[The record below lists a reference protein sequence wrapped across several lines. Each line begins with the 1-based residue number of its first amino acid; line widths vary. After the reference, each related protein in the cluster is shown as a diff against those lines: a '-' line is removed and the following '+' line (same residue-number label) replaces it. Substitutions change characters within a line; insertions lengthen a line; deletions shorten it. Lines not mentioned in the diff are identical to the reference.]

1 MSNRGFTLV
10 ELMMVLLVLSLVVTA
25 VVVSGRSSTGVATD
39 ATKLAGRLA
48 AARDLAVSGNRPV
61 SLWIDGSG
69 YGFDV
74 WAERK
79 WRAVERAPLAR
90 ATWPDGVQAKMSGL
104 AGRASLAGVRPRL
117 TFDNL
122 GLPDSP
128 AAIQLGRGGERATVR
143 VSGEGGIAVR

>member
-10 ELMMVLLVLSLVVTA
+10 ELMMVLLVLSLLVTA
-25 VVVSGRSSTGVATD
+25 VVVSGRSPADVATD
-39 ATKLAGRLA
+39 ATNLADRLA

-79 WRAVERAPLAR
+79 WRAVERSPLAR
-90 ATWPDGVQAKMSGL
+90 ATWREGVRAEMSGL
-104 AGRASLAGVRPRL
+104 AGRAALAGVQPRL
-117 TFDNL
+117 TFANL

-128 AAIQLGRGGERATVR
+128 AAIQLGRGGERATVT
-143 VSGEGGIAVR
+143 VSGEGGIAVQ